1 MKKNEFNNRSVD
13 KLLGVGRLESQKNF
27 ASIINVLSNTEIEL
41 DLVGEGSKKESLK
54 KISNSLSTNVNFL
67 GRLDYK
73 ELNQL
78 YLNYKFLYCHHYL
91 R

>member
-1 MKKNEFNNRSVD
+1 MGSRCEKNEFNNRSVD

-54 KISNSLSTNVNFL
+54 KSQIV
-67 GRLDYK
+67 
-73 ELNQL
+73 
-78 YLNYKFLYCHHYL
+78 YLQM
-91 R
+91 